1 MDKNTVQVAVFIDYD
16 NIEISVNDVMGRD
29 AQVEWSRV
37 LQVATQ
43 MGRVVLRRAYA
54 DWALSAD
61 RQREL
66 LAQGVEL
73 IHVNS
78 RRGKNAADIRI
89 VIDALELLFGEQ
101 SGFTHVLL
109 VSGDG
114 DFTELVHRLRAYGKV
129 VFGLGVSGTSAEYLV
144 NACDK
149 FLYYDKLPGVVKP
162 EPKPKKPVEQVHNNS
177 KPAPAPVEPVQPAVI
192 TPEPEVKPEPKPE
205 PEPAAP
211 ASPDAIYDQY
221 LHILAKQKIRMTPTE
236 HRPSIIFKFHELCR
250 ANPGISL
257 THLTDKV
264 RAYYT
269 ENPPH
274 VDGQFVTETVHQLFH
289 TYCFE
294 FQKEPGIERL
304 WDQKVSLA
312 PDIARSTD
320 LMEKCDRGVLQKL
333 VLALGGPD
341 KVDKEVAARI
351 LYGGVRGQRMLDHIG
366 RLLES

>member
-16 NIEISVNDVMGRD
+16 NIEISVNDILGRD
-29 AQVEWSRV
+29 AQVDWNRV

-43 MGRVVLRRAYA
+43 LGRVVLRRAYA

-114 DFTELVHRLRAYGKV
+114 DFTELVHRLRAYGKI

-149 FLYYDKLPGVVKP
+149 FLYYDKLPGITRP
-162 EPKPKKPVEQVHNNS
+162 EPKPKKPVETPPPA
-177 KPAPAPVEPVQPAVI
+177 KPVPVQIAPEPVSLPNV
-192 TPEPEVKPEPKPE
+192 PEPKPE

-211 ASPDAIYDQY
+211 ASPEAVYESY
-221 LHILAKQKIRMTPTE
+221 LQILGKQKIRMTPTE
-236 HRPSIIFKFHELCR
+236 QRPSIIFKFHELCR

-257 THLTDKV
+257 TQLSDKV
-264 RAYYT
+264 RAHYT
-269 ENPPH
+269 DSMPQIEAH
-274 VDGQFVTETVHQLFH
+274 FITETVHQLFH

-304 WDQKVSLA
+304 WDQKVALA
-312 PDIARSTD
+312 PDVARSTD
-320 LMEKCDRGVLQKL
+320 LMEKCDRGILQKL
-333 VLALGGPD
+333 ILALGGPD

-366 RLLES
+366 KLLESAAG

>member
-1 MDKNTVQVAVFIDYD
+1 MDKNTIQVAVFIDYD
-16 NIEISVNDVMGRD
+16 NIEISVSDVLGRD
-29 AQVEWSRV
+29 AQVDWTRV

-114 DFTELVHRLRAYGKV
+114 DFTELVHRLRAYGKIV
-129 VFGLGVSGTSAEYLV
+129 IGLGVSGTSAEYLV

-149 FLYYDKLPGVVKP
+149 FLYYDKLPGVTRP
-162 EPKPKKPVEQVHNNS
+162 EPKPKKPVETPLPA
-177 KPAPAPVEPVQPAVI
+177 KPAAVQPA
-192 TPEPEVKPEPKPE
+192 PEPASPSNGQDARPE

-211 ASPDAIYDQY
+211 AAPEALYDHY

-236 HRPSIIFKFHELCR
+236 HRPSIIFKFHEFCR
-250 ANPGISL
+250 NNPGISL
-257 THLTDKV
+257 TQLTDKV
-264 RAYYT
+264 RAYYA
-269 ENPPH
+269 ENMPQLEAH
-274 VDGQFVTETVHQLFH
+274 FITETVHQLFH

-304 WDQKVSLA
+304 WDQKVAIA
-312 PDIARSTD
+312 PDVARSTD
-320 LMEKCDRGVLQKL
+320 LMEKCDRGILQKL

-341 KVDKEVAARI
+341 RVEKEIAAQI
-351 LYGGVRGQRMLDHIG
+351 LYGGVRGSRMLDHIAK
-366 RLLES
+366 LLESAAG